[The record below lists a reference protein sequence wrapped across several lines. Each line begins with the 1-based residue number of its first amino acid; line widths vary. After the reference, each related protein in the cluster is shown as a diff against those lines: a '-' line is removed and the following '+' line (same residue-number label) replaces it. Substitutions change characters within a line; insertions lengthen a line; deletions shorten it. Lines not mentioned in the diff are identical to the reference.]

1 MTKPTLTHAVAVV
14 EADDK
19 HALIVCGSNNEH
31 RYWVPL
37 NALHPLPPTDPLAV
51 HRAAVIHSVMAT
63 SVDLL
68 PNFVVRA
75 LNDLLAAERALAQ
88 PEPEPLRECKC
99 GATPTM
105 TQVSGHAS
113 PMAQVVC
120 ANCGRRGPNCW
131 TVATAAAAWN
141 RRPERADVRAVIEE
155 LVEAAEYWAE
165 ATTGKGNAEV
175 LFSIDNGNANY
186 FRKMRDRENAA
197 RARFAAAK
205 AAAEALVK
213 GAG

>member
-105 TQVSGHAS
+105 TQVSGHAG

-120 ANCGRRGPNCW
+120 AECGRRGPNCW

-141 RRPERADVRAVIEE
+141 ERPERADARAVIGE
-155 LVEAAEYWAE
+155 LAQAGKHFQQKTVAFYEAAKENGYATAWGRDVGTKFVEAETRW
-165 ATTGKGNAEV
+165 N
-175 LFSIDNGNANY
+175 
-186 FRKMRDRENAA
+186 
-197 RARFAAAK
+197 AAK